1 MSDSITGVG
10 SSVATLTSA
19 QNSGTLGQAEF
30 MSLLIT
36 QLQNQDPLNPL
47 EPHEFA
53 AQLASFSTVDELAQ
67 VNQGLAA
74 QLENS
79 QMLTVL
85 SKTTFGAALLGR
97 SVLAEGNQVVV
108 GSAGGGEIEVDV
120 AAGGAAASLRILD
133 DSGAVVATRDLG
145 PLAAGRQTIALPED
159 LAAGTYSYELEVTN
173 GEGQAISVTTY
184 TRGIVDRIS
193 FEDGAIQMWL
203 SGIEIPLDQLVEIAP
218 AVAPQ
223 AL

>member
-1 MSDSITGVG
+1 MSESITGVG
-10 SSVATLTSA
+10 SSIATQSSA
-19 QNSGTLGQAEF
+19 QISGAMGQVDF
-30 MSLLIT
+30 MTLLIA

-47 EPHEFA
+47 ESYEFA
-53 AQLASFSTVDELAQ
+53 AQLANFSTVDELAQ

-85 SKTTFGAALLGR
+85 SKTTFGAALIGR
-97 SVLAEGNQVVV
+97 SVLAEGNQVTV
-108 GSAGGGEIEVDV
+108 GSEGAGEIEVDV
-120 AAGGAAASLRILD
+120 AADGAAGSLRILD

-145 PLAAGRQTIALPED
+145 PIAAGRQTIALPED

-173 GEGQAISVTTY
+173 GEGQAVSVTTY

-193 FEDGAIQMWL
+193 FEDGSIQMWL
-203 SGIEIPLDQLVEIAP
+203 SGIEIPLDLLVEISP
-218 AVAPQ
+218 AAATQ
-223 AL
+223 A